1 MILDHCRDIEELH
14 HLYVT
19 RPMRNQY
26 EWNWLIN
33 NPYLFCF
40 YAEEGQK
47 ELRGYITVQD
57 EEGELTLSGA
67 AVRKNMADNINAIIK
82 VCEAFKQDMYSY
94 TTSKPA
100 KICLLK
106 AGFKHIKDD
115 KYIRRY
121 VNG

>member
-1 MILDHCRDIEELH
+1 MILDHLRNLEELKK
-14 HLYVT
+14 LYNS
-19 RPMRNQY
+19 RPMANQY
-26 EWNWLIN
+26 DFDWLVN

-40 YAEEGQK
+40 YDENNG
-47 ELRGYITVQD
+47 ELRGYITVQN

-82 VCEAFKQDMYSY
+82 VCESFKQDMYSY

-100 KICLLK
+100 RICLLK

-121 VNG
+121 ING